1 MFQLPADRPAV
12 MGILNVTPDSFSDG
26 GAFLDSSAALD
37 RALRMVDEGAD
48 LVDVGGESTR
58 PGAFAVPAE
67 EEWSR
72 VGVVVERLARR
83 GVPVSIDTRKPE
95 VARRAL
101 AGGALVVND
110 VSGLRDPAMMDLVCS
125 RPCSVCIMHMQG
137 EPATMQI
144 EPAYRD
150 VVQEVREFLLRQAEE
165 AVRRGKAAQDVWID
179 PGIGFGKTTEHNRAL
194 LRSLDRLVG
203 TGYPVLLG
211 VSRKSFVGRVLGSE
225 TAPLPVEDRL
235 EGTLTVQVWAQLQGV
250 RVLRVHDVLAARRCV
265 EMVLWVRADGYSACG

>member
-1 MFQLPADRPAV
+1 MYRLPADRPAV

-37 RALRMVDEGAD
+37 HALRMVDEGAD

-58 PGAFAVPAE
+58 PGAAEVPAD

-72 VGVVVERLARR
+72 VGNILESLVRR
-83 GVPVSIDTRKPE
+83 GVPVSVDTRKAE

-101 AGGALVVND
+101 DCGACVVND

-125 RPCSVCIMHMQG
+125 RPCAVCIMHMQG

-144 EPAYRD
+144 QPHYRD
-150 VVQEVREFLLRQAEE
+150 VVEEVLEFLLRQASE
-165 AVRRGKAAQDVWID
+165 AVRRGKPSSDVWID

-194 LRSLDRLVG
+194 IRSLDRLVR

-211 VSRKSFVGRVLGSE
+211 VSRKSFIGRVLGGE
-225 TAPLPVEDRL
+225 ATPLPVEDRL
-235 EGTLTVQVWAQLQGV
+235 EGTLAVHVWAQLQGV
-250 RVLRVHDVLAARRCV
+250 RVLRVHDVLATRRCV
-265 EMVLWVRADGYSACG
+265 EMVRWLRADGYPARD

>member
-1 MFQLPADRPAV
+1 MLRLPADRPAV

-26 GAFLDSSAALD
+26 GAFLNPSAALD

-58 PGAFAVPAE
+58 PGASEVPVD

-72 VGVVVERLARR
+72 VGSVVERLAGR
-83 GVPVSIDTRKPE
+83 GVPVSIDTRKAE

-101 AGGALVVND
+101 EGGASVVND

-125 RPCSVCIMHMQG
+125 RPCAVCIMHMRG

-144 EPAYRD
+144 QPSYRD
-150 VVQEVREFLLRQAEE
+150 VVEEIREFLLRQAGE

-203 TGYPVLLG
+203 TGHPVLLG
-211 VSRKSFVGRVLGSE
+211 VSRKSFIGRVLGSE
-225 TAPLPVEDRL
+225 EAPLPVGDRL
-235 EGTLTVQVWAQLQGV
+235 EGTLAMQIWAQLQGV
-250 RVLRVHDVLAARRCV
+250 RVLRVHDVMAARRCV
-265 EMVLWVRADGYSACG
+265 DMVRWLRADGYSARG